1 MPWSTPTLRTVR
13 GLVRDS
19 VNASLPGADATVPN
33 SVLRVVSD
41 TQGALCHLTLQYI
54 DWLALQLMPDT
65 AETEWLDRHAQI
77 WLVNA
82 DGSIGRKL
90 ATLSNGSVSMTALSV
105 PTLVPQ
111 YTPVTGATGVAF
123 ETLADVL
130 VATDPTTLAVR
141 ALDPGTVGNLV
152 AGTPLTVDVPG
163 ITGTATVV
171 ELDHGTDDETDS
183 QLRYRLLLR
192 IRQPPMGGDATD
204 YEQWAL
210 SIPGVTRA
218 WSYPLEMGIGT
229 VTVRFMMDDLRATN
243 FGFPLPQDVDMV
255 TDYLSTVRPV
265 AVKDFFVEAPIP
277 YPINVHMP
285 WLDLDSAA
293 TRNAITDSLLT
304 QFYNRSKP
312 GQTWYR
318 AWTDEAIIN
327 APGVNAYGLDAA
339 DQPMANNGFMPMLGD
354 ITYG

>member
-19 VNASLPGADATVPN
+19 VNAALPGADATVPN

-54 DWLALQLMPDT
+54 DWLAVQLMPDT
-65 AETEWLDRHAQI
+65 AETEWLDRWAQI
-77 WLVNA
+77 YLVNA
-82 DGSIGRKL
+82 NGSIGRKL

-105 PTLVPQ
+105 PTLMPQ
-111 YTPVTGATGVAF
+111 YTQLTGATGVAF
-123 ETLADVL
+123 ETLADIL
-130 VATDPTTLAVR
+130 VSTDPTTAAVR

-152 AGTPLTVDVPG
+152 AGTPLAVTVPG
-163 ITGTATVV
+163 IDGTAFVV
-171 ELDHGTDDETDS
+171 ELDHGTDDETDD
-183 QLRYRLLLR
+183 QLRSRLLLR

-204 YEQWAL
+204 YVQWTL
-210 SIPGVTRA
+210 GIPGVTRA

-255 TDYLSTVRPV
+255 EDYLSTVRPV

-285 WLDLDSAA
+285 WVDVDSAA
-293 TRNAITDSLLT
+293 TRNAITDSLLA

-327 APGVNAYGLDAA
+327 APGVNAYALDAA
-339 DQPMANNGFMPMLGD
+339 DQPMANNGFMPILGN